1 MPGWTLSRLTNGG
14 EDLTLT
20 NAGGAGRIFETQAVA
35 IQGGSDGPTGYM
47 VLLHDV
53 TERRA
58 AAATI
63 RESEQRYRQLVENA
77 HDLIF
82 TCDLSGHLRSI
93 NRAGLAATGFA
104 RDEIVGLS
112 IPISSPPRRGRVSW
126 SCCGRPATAARW
138 PRSRSPSPPRTDA
151 ACRSKW
157 PPGSRAPTVRPA
169 PSRRSGA
176 T

>member
-1 MPGWTLSRLTNGG
+1 MDRRRLHG
-14 EDLTLT
+14 
-20 NAGGAGRIFETQAVA
+20 
-35 IQGGSDGPTGYM
+35 
-47 VLLHDV
+47 LLHDV

-82 TCDLSGHLRSI
+82 TCDLDGHLRSI

-104 RDEIVGLS
+104 REEIVGLS
-112 IPISSPPRRGRVSW
+112 IPDLVTAETRPRFVELLRAAGDGGALAPDRN
-126 SCCGRPATAARW
+126 RHHRQERAPRAAR
-138 PRSRSPSPPRTDA
+138 
-151 ACRSKW
+151 
-157 PPGSRAPTVRPA
+157 
-169 PSRRSGA
+169 SRRLDPGRRRPEPHHPGDRRA

>member
-1 MPGWTLSRLTNGG
+1 
-14 EDLTLT
+14 
-20 NAGGAGRIFETQAVA
+20 
-35 IQGGSDGPTGYM
+35 M

-82 TCDLSGHLRSI
+82 TCDLDGHLRSI
-93 NRAGLAATGFA
+93 NRAGLAATGYA
-104 RDEIVGLS
+104 REEIVGRAAHRS
-112 IPISSPPRRGRVSW
+112 GQRRHPARASRSCSSAARDGAALGAGRDRADRQERPARAARGRELDP
-126 SCCGRPATAARW
+126 GRR
-138 PRSRSPSPPRTDA
+138 RI
-151 ACRSKW
+151 
-157 PPGSRAPTVRPA
+157 GPA
-169 PSRRSGA
+169 PSRRSAA